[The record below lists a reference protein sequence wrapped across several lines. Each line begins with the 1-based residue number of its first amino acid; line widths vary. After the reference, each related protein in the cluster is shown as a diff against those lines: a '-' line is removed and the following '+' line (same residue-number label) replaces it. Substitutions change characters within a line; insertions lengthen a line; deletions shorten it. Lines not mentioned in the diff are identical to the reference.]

1 MERSAL
7 PGHRPGS
14 MFARGG
20 GAVATGRF
28 DGRCIAIVIVLIG
41 TLAVPAIAQEPPPAD
56 RIEAVQQRAWVK
68 RGSFALAPVLD
79 AGFNDPFLL
88 RGSAGLRAT
97 WWPRSLIGFSLEAGA
112 FAQAPTGASRVAQRE
127 LRARMRAGGSG
138 WLTLASVEIAPVD
151 GKVALA
157 GAIVPFEIFLRGGVG
172 LAASRQEFFSEPGAA
187 FAAGLGLRWFALPAM
202 GVEAAL
208 VWRSTSVVREIAGR
222 EVSDRDVM
230 VAFEVAVPFRPWGA
244 R

>member
-1 MERSAL
+1 
-7 PGHRPGS
+7 

-20 GAVATGRF
+20 GAVATGRV
-28 DGRCIAIVIVLIG
+28 DGRCVGKTKELIVGRSLALAIVLVG
-41 TLAVPAIAQEPPPAD
+41 AVAKPVQAQEPAPAD

-68 RGSFALAPVLD
+68 RGSVALAPVLN

-138 WLTLASVEIAPVD
+138 WLTLASVEIAAVD

-157 GAIVPFEIFLRGGVG
+157 GAIVPFEIFLRGGAG
-172 LAASRQEFFSEPGAA
+172 LAASRQEFFSEPGTA
-187 FAAGLGLRWFALPAM
+187 FAAGLGLRWFALPSL
-202 GVEAAL
+202 GVESAL

-222 EVSDRDVM
+222 DVSDPDVM
-230 VAFEVAVPFRPWGA
+230 VAFEVAVPFRLWGA